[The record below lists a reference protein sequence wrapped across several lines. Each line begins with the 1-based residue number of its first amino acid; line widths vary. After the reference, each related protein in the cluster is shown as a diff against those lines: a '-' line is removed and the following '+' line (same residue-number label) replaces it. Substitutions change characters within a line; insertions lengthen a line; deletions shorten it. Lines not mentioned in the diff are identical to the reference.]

1 MATKVIKFNDGSTTY
16 VAVTVAS
23 AVQYSYNGGVMS
35 VQDAL
40 GTVVSAVVG
49 YLCIK
54 YFLIFVSKFSLKI
67 FAYYCVIVGAVLAV
81 FFNFMA

>member
-1 MATKVIKFNDGSTTY
+1 MAI
-16 VAVTVAS
+16 
-23 AVQYSYNGGVMS
+23 
-35 VQDAL
+35 

-54 YFLIFVSKFSLKI
+54 YFLIFVSNFSLKI